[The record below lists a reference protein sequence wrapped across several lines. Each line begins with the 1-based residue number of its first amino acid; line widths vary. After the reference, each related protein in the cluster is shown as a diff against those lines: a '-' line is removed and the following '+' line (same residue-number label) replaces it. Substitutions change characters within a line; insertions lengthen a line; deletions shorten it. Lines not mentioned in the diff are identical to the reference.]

1 MNINEIEYVGASP
14 LDDQELPGAAK
25 FIAAILFINC
35 IFTVGGTI
43 ADALAI
49 AKASLTGENASLG
62 LSTIVCTNIHM
73 ICISLTVICL
83 ATLAILLL
91 RNKRR
96 LSAITI
102 YALYAIVGCDALM
115 SFMLHGVTL
124 RLFPY
129 IASFAILIPVQSY
142 LDPSLAEERRLQTRL
157 RDAQVKTDQENGTL
171 GLDKT
176 GKGFAEINFFNL
188 FWIFVVASIFGLVVE
203 TLYHYII
210 VVPGEWQ
217 DRAGLLFG
225 PFSPIYGFGAV
236 ILTLMLNRFY
246 KSHTITIF
254 FFSAVIGGA
263 FEVFVAYF
271 MEYMYGGVAWNYSNE
286 WLSLFGGRT
295 CGKFMIMWGILGVF
309 WLKHFLPYL
318 IKTVNKI
325 PWKWRYGLTV
335 VCSVLMLADCIMT
348 LQALDC
354 WYMRLNNN
362 PEEIEDT
369 NISEF
374 YDKYFDN
381 DYMQHRFESMSINP
395 DAAVRANK

>member
-1 MNINEIEYVGASP
+1 MHAIASEYVDETP
-14 LDDQELPGAAK
+14 LDKQELPSVVK
-25 FIAAILFINC
+25 FIAALLFINC
-35 IFTVGGTI
+35 FFNIGGTI
-43 ADALAI
+43 VDSLEMAR
-49 AKASLTGENASLG
+49 ASLSGENAALG
-62 LSTIVCTNIHM
+62 LSTIVCNNIHM
-73 ICISLTVICL
+73 VCISLTFISL
-83 ATLAILLL
+83 AVLAVLLL

-96 LSAITI
+96 WSAIMI
-102 YALYAIVGCDALM
+102 YALYAIVGCDAIM

-129 IASFAILIPVQSY
+129 IVIFAILIPTQSY
-142 LDPSLAEERRLQTRL
+142 LDPSLAEERRLQSKL
-157 RDAQVKTDQENGTL
+157 RDQENRIEQEEGTL
-171 GLDKT
+171 GIDKS

-188 FWIFVVASIFGLVVE
+188 FWIFIVASIFGLVVE

-236 ILTLMLNRFY
+236 LLTLMLNRFY
-246 KSHTITIF
+246 KSHAITIF
-254 FFSAVIGGA
+254 FYSAVIGGA

-309 WLKHFLPYL
+309 WLRHFLPYL
-318 IKTVNKI
+318 IKMVNKI
-325 PWKWRYGLTV
+325 PWKWRYALTL
-335 VCSVLMLADCIMT
+335 VCTILMLVDCVMT
-348 LQALDC
+348 LQSLDC
-354 WYMRLNNN
+354 WYMRLNNK

-369 NISEF
+369 NISQF

-381 DYMQHRFESMSINP
+381 DYMQKRFESMSINP